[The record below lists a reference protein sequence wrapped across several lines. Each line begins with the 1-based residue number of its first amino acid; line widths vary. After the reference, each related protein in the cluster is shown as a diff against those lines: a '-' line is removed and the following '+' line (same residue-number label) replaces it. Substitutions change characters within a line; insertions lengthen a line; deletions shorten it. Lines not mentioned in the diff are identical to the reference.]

1 VNKQFRLL
9 MLMVA
14 LVTAGCAGTATQQPG
29 APAGE
34 KILVTVSILPQKYF
48 VERIGGERVEVNV
61 MVGPGADPHTYEP
74 KPDQMKALA
83 GSKMYFTIGVDF
95 EKAWLD
101 RFQGANPDLKFVD
114 TTAGLQLVP
123 MPEHAYEG
131 EKDAADGHLEE
142 ELDTHT
148 WTSPQMVKHQAE
160 IISQSLAALDAENAD
175 EYQKNYQTFTA
186 EITTLQAEIQETL
199 QGVSTNKFLVFH
211 PAWGYFAQE
220 FGLEQVA
227 VEAGGQE
234 PSAQELADIIN
245 LAKAEH
251 IKVVF
256 AQPEISTRSAEII
269 ANEIGGKV
277 LLISPLAENWL
288 ENMAKVA
295 QAFKD
300 ALK

>member
-1 VNKQFRLL
+1 
-9 MLMVA
+9 
-14 LVTAGCAGTATQQPG
+14 
-29 APAGE
+29 
-34 KILVTVSILPQKYF
+34 
-48 VERIGGERVEVNV
+48 
-61 MVGPGADPHTYEP
+61 
-74 KPDQMKALA
+74 
-83 GSKMYFTIGVDF
+83 
-95 EKAWLD
+95 
-101 RFQGANPDLKFVD
+101 
-114 TTAGLQLVP
+114 
-123 MPEHAYEG
+123 
-131 EKDAADGHLEE
+131 
-142 ELDTHT
+142 
-148 WTSPQMVKHQAE
+148 
-160 IISQSLAALDAENAD
+160 
-175 EYQKNYQTFTA
+175 
-186 EITTLQAEIQETL
+186 
-199 QGVSTNKFLVFH
+199 
-211 PAWGYFAQE
+211 
-220 FGLEQVA
+220 